1 MRETTTPNT
10 TGETRIGRTRRGR
23 EYRDRE
29 RTRSRRARAQ
39 MVLAAVALVASGCGN
54 GGGEPTSAGDGGGAQ
69 QSGGQAQEV
78 SVVAD
83 DYEFTDAPVELEG
96 GAVDLSFENQ
106 GEVSHEFALA
116 GIGDT
121 PVDQFVQ
128 EFGPVLE
135 GGPFPDYLDQ
145 VAVPIELEGGAS
157 GGATFTVTA
166 GNYVMFCA
174 LTGVVEGDKKAPH
187 YELGM
192 IQELTVS
199 GGDAAPQLP
208 AADGSLTATDYAFE
222 ADLEAGDTSVNFV
235 NEGPDEVHFASVS
248 VYPEGTDAAQA
259 EEAFKALLATEDGGQ
274 PPKGLPQPED
284 VGFSGIFSD
293 GLGGQ
298 FQLLQGEFES
308 GRTYLFSC
316 FISDRAGGP
325 PHAIAYNMYE
335 AVTIE

>member
-1 MRETTTPNT
+1 MRDPNIISGT
-10 TGETRIGRTRRGR
+10 LTDTTRRQLARR
-23 EYRDRE
+23 EGAPE
-29 RTRSRRARAQ
+29 RRLRRARSLI
-39 MVLAAVALVASGCGN
+39 VLSVVALVASGCS
-54 GGGEPTSAGDGGGAQ
+54 GGDETTPAGDGGQAPE
-69 QSGGQAQEV
+69 SGSQAQEV

-83 DYEFTDAPVELEG
+83 DYEFTEAPAELEG
-96 GAVDLSFENQ
+96 GVVDLSLENQ
-106 GEVSHEFALA
+106 GRVSHEFALA

-128 EFGPVLE
+128 EFGPVLD

-157 GGATFTVTA
+157 GGATFTVTE

-208 AADGSLTATDYAFE
+208 EADDSITATDYAFE
-222 ADLEAGDTSVNFV
+222 ADLEAGDSSVNFV
-235 NEGPDEVHFASVS
+235 NEGPDQVHFASVS
-248 VYPEGTDAAQA
+248 VYPEGTDAAAA
-259 EEAFKALLATEDGGQ
+259 EEAFTALVQAEGK
-274 PPKGLPQPED
+274 PPKGLPQSED
-284 VGFSGIFSD
+284 VGFSGIYSD
-293 GLGGQ
+293 GLGGR
-298 FQLLQGEFES
+298 FQLREGEFES

-316 FISDRAGGP
+316 FIQDRAGGA

-335 AVTIE
+335 AVTID

>member
-1 MRETTTPNT
+1 MRETTTLT
-10 TGETRIGRTRRGR
+10 TAETHIDRARQELARRKR
-23 EYRDRE
+23 AASMRSW
-29 RTRSRRARAQ
+29 RTRSL
-39 MVLAAVALVASGCGN
+39 VILAVVALVASGCGN
-54 GGGEPTSAGDGGGAQ
+54 DGGEPAPAGDEGDQ
-69 QSGGQAQEV
+69 QSGGQAQAV

-83 DYEFTDAPVELEG
+83 DYEFSDAPVELEG

-121 PVDQFVQ
+121 PVDQFVK

-157 GGATFTVTA
+157 GGATFTVTE

-174 LTGVVEGDKKAPH
+174 LTGVVEGEKKAPH

-208 AADGSLTATDYAFE
+208 AADGSITATDYAFE

-235 NEGPDEVHFASVS
+235 NEGPEQVHFASVS
-248 VYPEGTDAAQA
+248 AYPEGTDAAEA
-259 EEAFKALLATEDGGQ
+259 EEAFKALVQAEGK
-274 PPKGLPQPED
+274 PPQGLPQSED
-284 VGFSGIFSD
+284 VGFSGIYSD

-298 FQLLQGEFES
+298 FQLFQGEFEA

-316 FISDRAGGP
+316 FIQDRAGGP
-325 PHAIAYNMYE
+325 PHAIAYDMYE

>member
-1 MRETTTPNT
+1 MREPTIISRTL
-10 TGETRIGRTRRGR
+10 TGTMREQLNHREGATKGRLW
-23 EYRDRE
+23 
-29 RTRSRRARAQ
+29 RARSLI
-39 MVLAAVALVASGCGN
+39 VLAVVALVASGCG
-54 GGGEPTSAGDGGGAQ
+54 GGETTPAGDGGQ
-69 QSGGQAQEV
+69 TQESGSQAQEV

-83 DYEFTDAPVELEG
+83 DYEFTDAPVELQG

-121 PVDQFVQ
+121 PVDQFVK
-128 EFGPVLE
+128 EFGPVLQ

-157 GGATFTVTA
+157 GGATFTVTE

-208 AADGSLTATDYAFE
+208 AADGTITATDYAFE
-222 ADLEAGDTSVNFV
+222 ADLEAGDSSVNFV
-235 NEGPDEVHFASVS
+235 NEGPDQVHFASVS
-248 VYPEGTDAAQA
+248 VYPEGTDAAEA
-259 EEAFKALLATEDGGQ
+259 EEAFKALLETEDGSQ
-274 PPKGLPQPED
+274 PPKGLPQSED

-335 AVTIE
+335 AVTVE

>member
-1 MRETTTPNT
+1 
-10 TGETRIGRTRRGR
+10 
-23 EYRDRE
+23 
-29 RTRSRRARAQ
+29 
-39 MVLAAVALVASGCGN
+39 
-54 GGGEPTSAGDGGGAQ
+54 
-69 QSGGQAQEV
+69 
-78 SVVAD
+78 
-83 DYEFTDAPVELEG
+83 
-96 GAVDLSFENQ
+96 LSFENQ

-116 GIGDT
+116 GVGDT
-121 PVDQFVQ
+121 QVDQFVK

-145 VAVPIELEGGAS
+145 VAVPIELESGAS
-157 GGATFTVTA
+157 GGATFTVTE
-166 GNYVMFCA
+166 GTYVMFCA
-174 LTGVVEGDKKAPH
+174 LTGVVEGEKKAPH

-208 AADGSLTATDYAFE
+208 AADGSITATDYAFE
-222 ADLEAGDTSVNFV
+222 ADLEAGDSSVNFV
-235 NEGPDEVHFASVS
+235 NEGPDQVHFASVS
-248 VYPEGTDAAQA
+248 VYPEGTDAAEA
-259 EEAFKALLATEDGGQ
+259 EEAFKALLETEGGGQ

-284 VGFSGIFSD
+284 VGFSGIFST

-298 FQLLQGEFES
+298 FQLPQGEFES